1 MQNMES
7 TTEVNVIIRTNNE
20 NLKITIESNESKVRT
35 AKIADAKF
43 GLPKVEIM
51 ELYGLF
57 HFTKSFPV
65 NCMIP

>member
-7 TTEVNVIIRTNNE
+7 TTEVNVIIRRNNE

-43 GLPKVEIM
+43 GLPKV
-51 ELYGLF
+51 
-57 HFTKSFPV
+57 
-65 NCMIP
+65 